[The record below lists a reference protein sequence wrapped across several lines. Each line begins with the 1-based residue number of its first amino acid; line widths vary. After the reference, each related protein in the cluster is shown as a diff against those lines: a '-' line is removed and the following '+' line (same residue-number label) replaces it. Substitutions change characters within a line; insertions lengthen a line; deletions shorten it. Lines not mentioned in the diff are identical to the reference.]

1 MRVCLPV
8 VLKRC
13 WLLVG
18 GPRSLLL
25 LLSGIGMW
33 VASLSGPFSWGGLL
47 ALTAVVVVVGTG
59 LSPVHGVVGPPALGF
74 ELILRVQY
82 PWTGEDSRS
91 GSRYKVVK

>member
-18 GPRSLLL
+18 GPGSLL

-33 VASLSGPFSWGGLL
+33 VASLSGPFSWGGVL
-47 ALTAVVVVVGTG
+47 ALTGVVAAAVVGTG

-74 ELILRVQY
+74 ELILRV
-82 PWTGEDSRS
+82 
-91 GSRYKVVK
+91 